1 MGKVLHVERRRA
13 GRFDAQLC
21 ARVEAAMAAEGIIG
35 KHLSTIAAHD
45 AIRLAE
51 ICPSIVVA
59 VRSIGGICHNAVEY
73 SKPEDLA
80 AGAHVLVR
88 VLTELVGGRAS

>member
-1 MGKVLHVERRRA
+1 
-13 GRFDAQLC
+13 
-21 ARVEAAMAAEGIIG
+21 MAAEGIKG

-73 SKPEDLA
+73 SQPEDLA
-80 AGAHVLVR
+80 AGARILVR
-88 VLTELVGGRAS
+88 VLADLIERPEA

>member
-1 MGKVLHVERRRA
+1 
-13 GRFDAQLC
+13 
-21 ARVEAAMAAEGIIG
+21 MAAEGIAG

-80 AGAHVLVR
+80 AGAQVLVR
-88 VLTELVGGRAS
+88 VLSGLIASPAP